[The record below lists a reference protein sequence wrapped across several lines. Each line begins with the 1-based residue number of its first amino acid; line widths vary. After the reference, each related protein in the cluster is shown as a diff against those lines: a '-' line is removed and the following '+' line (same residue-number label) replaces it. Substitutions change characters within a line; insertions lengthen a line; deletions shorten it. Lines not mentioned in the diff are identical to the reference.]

1 MYGHEMGTHILWVA
15 RKVVSYSGKHFEN
28 HINNHN
34 TFHTFN
40 PQISAIHCR
49 ITYIGGKK
57 KELDLDCTNLK
68 YPYVK
73 NGILRLKG
81 KPKPGKKIFSAY
93 ITERLMPSCVK
104 LSYQ

>member
-1 MYGHEMGTHILWVA
+1 MHGHEMGTHILWVA

-49 ITYIGGKK
+49 ITYIGEKK
-57 KELDLDCTNLK
+57 KGSHRNIQQLNELW
-68 YPYVK
+68 YV
-73 NGILRLKG
+73 
-81 KPKPGKKIFSAY
+81 
-93 ITERLMPSCVK
+93 V
-104 LSYQ
+104 Q